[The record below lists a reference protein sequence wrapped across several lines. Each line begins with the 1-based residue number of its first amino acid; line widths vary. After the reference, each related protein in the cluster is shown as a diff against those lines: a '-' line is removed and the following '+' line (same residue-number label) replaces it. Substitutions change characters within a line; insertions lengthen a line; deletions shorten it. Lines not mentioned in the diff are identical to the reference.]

1 MPAPSSTPSSSG
13 TPSRGSNRT
22 GHKSIYS
29 APYEEV
35 VAGLRRARQAANLSQ
50 EDLAD
55 RLGRTQ
61 LWVSRT
67 ERGERRAD
75 LLEWLEFML
84 GCGADPHTF
93 LDAVAGKVTLP
104 RRHG

>member
-1 MPAPSSTPSSSG
+1 MPPAASPDPQRRSQ
-13 TPSRGSNRT
+13 RT
-22 GHKSIYS
+22 GHKTIYTP
-29 APYEEV
+29 PYELV
-35 VAGLRRARQAANLSQ
+35 VAQLKKARLAAGLSQ

-75 LLEWLEFML
+75 LIEWLEYIL
-84 GCGADPHTF
+84 GCGADVHE
-93 LDAVAGKVTLP
+93 LIREVSKEVHLP
-104 RRHG
+104 RRR

>member
-1 MPAPSSTPSSSG
+1 MPSPASPDPKRRST
-13 TPSRGSNRT
+13 RT
-22 GHKSIYS
+22 GHKTIYS
-29 APYEEV
+29 PPYELV
-35 VAGLRRARQAANLSQ
+35 VRQMRQARVAAGMSQ

-84 GCGADPHTF
+84 GCEADIQTF
-93 LDAVAGKVTLP
+93 LAAVIKKVRLP
-104 RRHG
+104 RSK